1 MDPVTH
7 VVLGASLGYAAHG
20 RRLGRMAAGA
30 GALAGLAPDADVF
43 IRSATDPLVAIEF
56 HRQFTH
62 ALVFAPVGAAVVA
75 LPWWRWA
82 SARAP
87 GWALWGCCLLAYVS
101 HCLLDAATSYGT
113 HLLWPF
119 SHHRAGWDWV
129 SIVDPVVTLP
139 LLAGLG
145 WALARRSR
153 RAATV
158 GVALVAAY
166 LALGGVQRARAAA
179 AQRELAVF
187 RGHAP
192 ERCEVMPTL
201 ANQVVWRALYLHGGR
216 IYSDRI
222 RVGWFSG
229 ASVVEGWSLPR
240 VTEADLTEAERV
252 RNRARSFERF
262 SHFSEGWVARKP
274 SDPTVLGDMR
284 YSLSTAA
291 FDPIWGIRFAPPGAA
306 ADLEWVNHSRDRRV
320 NLREWWAELAG
331 QGAGY
336 RDLADLAAGSAPG
349 SAGAS
354 GAAGGR

>member
-7 VVLGASLGYAAHG
+7 VLLGASLGYAAFG
-20 RRLGRMAAGA
+20 RRLGRVAAGL

-75 LPWWRWA
+75 LPWLGSA
-82 SARAP
+82 SARAQ
-87 GWALWGCCLLAYVS
+87 GWVLWGCCLLSYVS

-113 HLLWPF
+113 QLFWPF
-119 SHHRAGWDWV
+119 SNHRAGWDLV
-129 SIVDPVVTLP
+129 SIVDLVVTLP

-179 AQRELAVF
+179 AQRELAGL

-201 ANQVVWRALYLHGGR
+201 ANHVVWRALYLHEGR

-222 RVGWFSG
+222 RVGWFTG
-229 ASVVEGWSLPR
+229 VTVAEGWSLPR
-240 VTEADLTEAERV
+240 VTAADLTAGEQA

-274 SDPTVLGDMR
+274 SDLAVLGDMR
-284 YSLSTAA
+284 YSLTTAA
-291 FDPIWGIRFAPPGAA
+291 FDPIWGIRFAPPGAV
-306 ADLEWVNHSRDRRV
+306 ADLEWVNHSRERRV

-331 QGAGY
+331 EGAGY
-336 RDLADLAAGSAPG
+336 RGMSEVPAAG
-349 SAGAS
+349 
-354 GAAGGR
+354 R